1 LYKKARGHARDR
13 AETPAYAP
21 QAQPLSERF
30 GIDYGDGS
38 VVSRREPTTT
48 HVPHLGPLL
57 KGEGE
62 TGYDLLLV
70 IKAVAVVVGYRF
82 LGSNMFGQSS

>member
-1 LYKKARGHARDR
+1 M
-13 AETPAYAP
+13 PAYVP
-21 QAQPLSERF
+21 QDQPLSERF

-38 VVSRREPTTT
+38 VVSRREPITT
-48 HVPHLGPLL
+48 HALHLSPLL

-70 IKAVAVVVGYRF
+70 IKAVVIMVGYRF
-82 LGSNMFGQSS
+82 LCSNIFGQSS